1 MRSPLRPTRLAALLL
16 GLGCLAQAHAE
27 ALPAVVDKVLLQQ
40 PSVRSAQ
47 ALLRAADAQ
56 ITQARSDFL
65 PSVGLSYRN
74 ADSRDETQGRPI
86 DRNIRRSDASLRW
99 NLFNGGA
106 DTARLQA
113 GGLYRDAADAD
124 LDNVLEQV
132 SYEITETYTD
142 IVRLRHTVG
151 SLAAT
156 LERQERVEASV
167 AKRVEAGRISPA
179 ELDLMRVRLIQ
190 NRTILGQLRA
200 QLGTAE
206 YRYRLLTGQ
215 PPEQL
220 DTPAIRP
227 ADGDTDID
235 ALVERIHERN
245 PRLRAALQRAAAR
258 KAEVG
263 VARGSFFPAVDLS
276 YSKRLDNTTIP
287 VPVSD
292 TDRSGQVQVSFDI
305 PLGGKNF
312 GRHTEAVERHQ
323 AAQADAD
330 DLMLKVSKDITDLQ
344 RQYNEA
350 RQIAPQLEQ
359 RVAAAQRVSAAYE
372 LHFEA
377 GRRSLNDLSITQDDL
392 FNAQRALIENRA
404 QQTTLQAQLLGLA
417 GELRSALR
425 TRYRP
430 APIAPELLG
439 TTYVP
444 PALAAAPVP
453 TVDAAPAPQ
462 IELVTPP
469 APTAPA
475 ADAGEPALR
484 ARLEARLEAWL
495 VAWSARDYDAYRAL
509 YTADFK
515 PGKGRS
521 TAEWEAERR
530 QRLAGAVAPAVRIEA
545 LRLKALGLQ
554 HRDLILTG
562 NH

>member
-16 GLGCLAQAHAE
+16 ALGFAAGVQAE

-106 DTARLQA
+106 DTARVQA
-113 GGLYRDAADAD
+113 GGLYRDAAEAD

-132 SYEITETYTD
+132 SYEITEAYSD
-142 IVRLRHTVG
+142 IVRLRQTVD
-151 SLAAT
+151 SLGAT
-156 LERQERVEASV
+156 LARQERVEASV
-167 AKRVEAGRISPA
+167 ARRVDAGRIAPA

-190 NRTILGQLRA
+190 NRALLGQLRA

-215 PPEQL
+215 APEQL
-220 DTPAIRP
+220 ETPAIRP
-227 ADGDTDID
+227 ADGDGDID

-258 KAEVG
+258 KAEIG

-292 TDRSGQVQVSFDI
+292 TDRSGQMQVSLDI
-305 PLGGKNF
+305 PLGGKNL

-330 DLMLKVSKDITDLQ
+330 DLMMKVSKDITDLQ

-359 RVAAAQRVSAAYE
+359 RVIAAQRVSAAYE

-439 TTYVP
+439 TAYVP
-444 PALAAAPVP
+444 APLVAAPVP
-453 TVDAAPAPQ
+453 TVEAAPAPQ
-462 IELVTPP
+462 VEVLTPADP
-469 APTAPA
+469 GSPA
-475 ADAGEPALR
+475 AAEAAEPTLR
-484 ARLEARLEAWL
+484 ARLDAW
-495 VAWSARDYDAYRAL
+495 
-509 YTADFK
+509 
-515 PGKGRS
+515 
-521 TAEWEAERR
+521 
-530 QRLAGAVAPAVRIEA
+530 
-545 LRLKALGLQ
+545 
-554 HRDLILTG
+554 
-562 NH
+562 